1 MEKDFNYLKKLLLSL
16 PTLTGIKVKKRK
28 KGTFLFRLKAVGLG
42 GMMGMGGTPRR
53 SKRIK
58 AMNQEE
64 ENEAGSLNEDLKAM
78 LQEEEEGENTEEK
91 HELRGREEEEDQ
103 NEMFGSNTRHQ
114 HTELANILMNLDSI
128 AALIDHYQTLDAPH
142 QSKEKV
148 AENLKESLQEEWLE
162 IQTSTTEEEQTM
174 IYEEIKDLMDLVD
187 STCGLPAECLSAA
200 VRFLFH
206 SLLEAK
212 TEIGELKSERKTTK
226 EETEEREKLVAKL
239 MKQYKAN
246 REKLKKFETS
256 IDGVEMHEGCAADRP
271 ADRPKPNV
279 SFGFAKP
286 TKRRAAPAEH
296 AIDEEEED
304 QPPTKKQKVS
314 DQMVEMVTG
323 KKDASKI
330 SGDERKLWNQEIDS
344 WNKDLKLPRG
354 SSPEMAT
361 MHYLLSYSRLVKTLN
376 PTAAL
381 ALQKLQLILNR
392 SGESRV
398 AKLQGV
404 ITDMASKRN
413 WENCNWKET
422 FSEIVKLSLPSDYDN
437 YLQNSR
443 KNVPFEN
450 SYQYCNKINEFNELL
465 ELMDIPRPSDR
476 DMIQTMQTAMGAA
489 VRLGKL
495 PKTLVESFVTE
506 SANKTFEETT
516 TIIRK
521 LEEVH
526 AKTNNLTNTN
536 STMDRPVGQAGSER
550 GQGGLSVGSQ
560 RGRGDR
566 LTSSVTC
573 NYCGKLGHKEKG
585 CRQKLFG
592 KLCPKGCGGR
602 SKDFT
607 KHRCKPRVPAQA
619 QRIMYEEVECK
630 LIQTLQQN
638 ELPIL
643 TGTTIKTEG
652 TPLDVWMFLDPG
664 SGKTLV
670 EAGFFNAYL
679 KNSAR
684 RVWNTKRY
692 KITGVDS
699 SSEGITCDHVVELTF
714 ILPNGKEIK
723 QECLVV
729 KNLPEPVLLGRDWG
743 AKAGAHVLMDQK
755 KCVSTQGGFDEPW
768 MKKAKYDQW
777 LKYKELEA
785 IQHIRKQMEE
795 GRRTQSKYV
804 RGLSK
809 EEAEEKIF
817 E

>member
-1 MEKDFNYLKKLLLSL
+1 M
-16 PTLTGIKVKKRK
+16 
-28 KGTFLFRLKAVGLG
+28 
-42 GMMGMGGTPRR
+42 
-53 SKRIK
+53 
-58 AMNQEE
+58 
-64 ENEAGSLNEDLKAM
+64 
-78 LQEEEEGENTEEK
+78 
-91 HELRGREEEEDQ
+91 
-103 NEMFGSNTRHQ
+103 
-114 HTELANILMNLDSI
+114 
-128 AALIDHYQTLDAPH
+128 
-142 QSKEKV
+142 
-148 AENLKESLQEEWLE
+148 
-162 IQTSTTEEEQTM
+162 
-174 IYEEIKDLMDLVD
+174 
-187 STCGLPAECLSAA
+187 
-200 VRFLFH
+200 
-206 SLLEAK
+206 
-212 TEIGELKSERKTTK
+212 
-226 EETEEREKLVAKL
+226 
-239 MKQYKAN
+239 
-246 REKLKKFETS
+246 
-256 IDGVEMHEGCAADRP
+256 
-271 ADRPKPNV
+271 
-279 SFGFAKP
+279 
-286 TKRRAAPAEH
+286 
-296 AIDEEEED
+296 
-304 QPPTKKQKVS
+304 
-314 DQMVEMVTG
+314 
-323 KKDASKI
+323 
-330 SGDERKLWNQEIDS
+330 
-344 WNKDLKLPRG
+344 
-354 SSPEMAT
+354 
-361 MHYLLSYSRLVKTLN
+361 
-376 PTAAL
+376 
-381 ALQKLQLILNR
+381 
-392 SGESRV
+392 
-398 AKLQGV
+398 
-404 ITDMASKRN
+404 
-413 WENCNWKET
+413 
-422 FSEIVKLSLPSDYDN
+422 
-437 YLQNSR
+437 
-443 KNVPFEN
+443 
-450 SYQYCNKINEFNELL
+450 
-465 ELMDIPRPSDR
+465 
-476 DMIQTMQTAMGAA
+476 
-489 VRLGKL
+489 

-516 TIIRK
+516 TLIRK

-573 NYCGKLGHKEKG
+573 NYCGKLGHKERG
-585 CRQKLFG
+585 CKQKLFG

-777 LKYKELEA
+777 LKCKELEA